1 MIVRPARKGDAV
13 PLGAFFL
20 RAWKETG
27 PEALG
32 FTGANEEAIR
42 EIASKE
48 FLASRLASPNA
59 RIVIAERRGEI
70 LGFASIRR
78 TSQREGELSGV
89 VVLKGESGRGLGTR
103 LVRKACD
110 VALRT
115 GIFLL
120 TVKTEA
126 SNARAIGFYKKN
138 GFVEMKK
145 TTEKVGRRRIPAM
158 VLQKGLR
165 R

>member
-1 MIVRPARKGDAV
+1 MQCRWVRSFCV
-13 PLGAFFL
+13 LGRRQGL
-20 RAWKETG
+20 RPWDSLAPTK
-27 PEALG
+27 
-32 FTGANEEAIR
+32 R
-42 EIASKE
+42 RSEIASKE